1 MRLVRNLPLF
11 ALAGV
16 ALADDKPCTAHVDG
30 KYYDLNNLKG
40 R

>member
-1 MRLVRNLPLF
+1 MRIVQHLPLL

-16 ALADDKPCTAHVDG
+16 VLADDKPCTAYADG